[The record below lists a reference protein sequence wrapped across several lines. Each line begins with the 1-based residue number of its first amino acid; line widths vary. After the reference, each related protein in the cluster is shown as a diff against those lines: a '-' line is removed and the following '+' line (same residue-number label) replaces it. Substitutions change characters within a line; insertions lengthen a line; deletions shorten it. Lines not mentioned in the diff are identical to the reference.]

1 METRTQLSSCRQPHA
16 RSACVFDVPAAARFA
31 GCVAAL
37 AALSIA
43 PVRALE
49 PRVPYVPTPQE
60 VVERMLEIA
69 KVGPHDYLIDLGS
82 GDGRIV
88 VTAAKKYG
96 TRGFGVDLNPERIRE
111 SNENARRAGV
121 SEKIA
126 FYQRDLF
133 ETSLGDATVITL
145 YLLPQVNIELRP
157 KLLELR
163 PGTRLVSHDFDMGDW
178 KPDAHVTMDAR
189 DKYGGAGGQSEIYF
203 WIVPAPV
210 AGVWRWEL
218 PVSSKPRSNSTG
230 QSNGASTTSEL
241 ERGKPLAYELKLEQ
255 KYQVITGSASV
266 DGRPVRLQN
275 AQLRGGE
282 IRISFTADVNGSPV
296 KHEFSGKIAGE
307 TVIGSALLSGARMQ
321 GQHDWNARRITQSST
336 GRPEVEPRLSQSAH
350 AALH

>member
-1 METRTQLSSCRQPHA
+1 MSPSVESFQGKVTG
-16 RSACVFDVPAAARFA
+16 AARFA

-37 AALSIA
+37 AVLTAA
-43 PVRALE
+43 PVWAAE

-88 VTAAKKYG
+88 VTAARKYG

-111 SNENARRAGV
+111 SNENARRAGIADKV
-121 SEKIA
+121 A

-133 ETSLGDATVITL
+133 ETSLVEATVITL

-178 KPDAHVTMDAR
+178 KPDNHVKMDAQ
-189 DKYGGAGGQSEIYF
+189 DKYGGAGGSSEIYY

-218 PVSSKPRSNSTG
+218 PVS
-230 QSNGASTTSEL
+230 
-241 ERGKPLAYELKLEQ
+241 GKPLAYELKLEQ

-266 DGRPVRLQN
+266 GGRAARLQD
-275 AQLRGGE
+275 ARLRGDE
-282 IRISFTADVNGSPV
+282 IRFAFTAEVNGSPV
-296 KHEFSGKIAGE
+296 KHEFTGKVAGE
-307 TVIGSALLSGARMQ
+307 AATGSARLSGARFH
-321 GQHDWNARRITQSST
+321 GQHDWNAQRIVPPSSGSEDQRRFAQS
-336 GRPEVEPRLSQSAH
+336 PRATVH
-350 AALH
+350 

>member
-1 METRTQLSSCRQPHA
+1 MRPSVQSFRRKVSG
-16 RSACVFDVPAAARFA
+16 AARFA

-37 AALSIA
+37 AALSAA
-43 PVRALE
+43 PVWAAE

-88 VTAAKKYG
+88 VTAARKYG

-121 SEKIA
+121 TDKVA

-133 ETSLGDATVITL
+133 ETSLVEATVITL

-178 KPDAHVTMDAR
+178 KPDNTIKMDAQ
-189 DKYGGAGGQSEIYF
+189 DKYGGAGGSSEVYF
-203 WIVPAPV
+203 WIVPARV

-218 PVSSKPRSNSTG
+218 PV
-230 QSNGASTTSEL
+230 A
-241 ERGKPLAYELKLEQ
+241 GKPLAYELKLEQ

-266 DGRPVRLQN
+266 GGRAARLQD
-275 AQLRGGE
+275 ARLRGDE
-282 IRISFTADVNGSPV
+282 IRFVFTADVNGSPV
-296 KHEFSGKIAGE
+296 KHEFTGKVAGE
-307 TVIGSALLSGARMQ
+307 GATGSARLSGARLQ
-321 GQHDWNARRITQSST
+321 GQHEWNAQRMTQSST
-336 GRPEVEPRLSQSAH
+336 GQREDQPRFSQSPHSAFH
-350 AALH
+350 

>member
-1 METRTQLSSCRQPHA
+1 MFELSGGFTLAARRRTQSDGLLSCRH
-16 RSACVFDVPAAARFA
+16 DVSGAARLA

-37 AALSIA
+37 VALSGA
-43 PVRALE
+43 PVWAAE

-88 VTAAKKYG
+88 VTAARKYG

-111 SNENARRAGV
+111 SSENARRAGV
-121 SEKIA
+121 TDKVA

-133 ETSLGDATVITL
+133 ETSLTEATVITM

-178 KPDAHVTMDAR
+178 KPETYVTMDAQ
-189 DKYGGAGGQSEIYF
+189 DKYGGAGGFSEIYF

-218 PVSSKPRSNSTG
+218 PVSGT
-230 QSNGASTTSEL
+230 
-241 ERGKPLAYELKLEQ
+241 PLAYELTLEQ

-266 DGRPVRLQN
+266 GGRAVRLQD
-275 AQLRGGE
+275 ARLRGDE
-282 IRISFTADVNGSPV
+282 IHFAFTAEVNGSPV
-296 KHEFSGKIAGE
+296 KHEFTGKVAGE
-307 TVIGSALLSGARMQ
+307 AVTGSARLSGARLQ
-321 GQHDWNARRITQSST
+321 GQHEWNARRMTQSST
-336 GRPEVEPRLSQSAH
+336 GQRKDQLRFSQSPYGAFH
-350 AALH
+350 

>member
-1 METRTQLSSCRQPHA
+1 MQFLSCRH
-16 RSACVFDVPAAARFA
+16 DVSGAARFA

-37 AALSIA
+37 AALFAA
-43 PVRALE
+43 PAWAAE

-96 TRGFGVDLNPERIRE
+96 THGFGVDLNPERIRE

-121 SEKIA
+121 ADKIA

-133 ETSLGDATVITL
+133 ETSLTEATVITM

-157 KLLELR
+157 KLLELK

-178 KPDAHVTMDAR
+178 KPDTYVTMDAR
-189 DKYGGAGGQSEIYF
+189 DKYGGAGGSSEIYF
-203 WIVPAPV
+203 WIVPARV

-218 PVSSKPRSNSTG
+218 PV
-230 QSNGASTTSEL
+230 A
-241 ERGKPLAYELKLEQ
+241 GKPLAYELTLEQ

-266 DGRPVRLQN
+266 GGRAVRLQD
-275 AQLRGGE
+275 ARLRGEE
-282 IRISFTADVNGSPV
+282 IRLTFTVDVNGSPV
-296 KHEFSGKIAGE
+296 KHEFTGRVAGDAV
-307 TVIGSALLSGARMQ
+307 TGSAWLSGARLE
-321 GQHDWNARRITQSST
+321 GQYEWIAPRITQSST
-336 GRPEVEPRLSQSAH
+336 GPREDPPRFSQSPHGAVH
-350 AALH
+350 

>member
-1 METRTQLSSCRQPHA
+1 MQFLSCRQ
-16 RSACVFDVPAAARFA
+16 DVSGAARYA

-37 AALSIA
+37 AVLSAA
-43 PVRALE
+43 PVWAAE

-88 VTAAKKYG
+88 VTAARKYG

-121 SEKIA
+121 ADKVA

-133 ETSLGDATVITL
+133 ETSLAEATVITL

-178 KPDAHVTMDAR
+178 KPDHYIKMDAQ
-189 DKYGGAGGQSEIYF
+189 DKYGGAGGSSEVYY

-218 PVSSKPRSNSTG
+218 PVS
-230 QSNGASTTSEL
+230 
-241 ERGKPLAYELKLEQ
+241 GKPLAYELKLEQ

-266 DGRPVRLQN
+266 GGRAVRLQD
-275 AQLRGGE
+275 ARLRGDE
-282 IRISFTADVNGSPV
+282 IRFAFTAEVNGSPV
-296 KHEFSGKIAGE
+296 KHEVTGKVAGE
-307 TVIGSALLSGARMQ
+307 AATGSARLSGARLQ
-321 GQHDWNARRITQSST
+321 GQHEWNARRMTPSST
-336 GRPEVEPRLSQSAH
+336 GQREDQPRFSQFPHGAFR
-350 AALH
+350 